1 MDSELKVDFMFR
13 ASEVKVDFMCRGH
26 EIVNSYHDL

>member
-1 MDSELKVDFMFR
+1 MDSELKVNFMFR